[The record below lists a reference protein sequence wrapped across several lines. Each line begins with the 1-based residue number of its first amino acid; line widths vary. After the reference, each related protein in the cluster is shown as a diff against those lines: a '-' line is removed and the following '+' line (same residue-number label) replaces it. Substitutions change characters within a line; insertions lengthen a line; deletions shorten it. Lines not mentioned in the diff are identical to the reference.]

1 MMSLREPAVTKQTVR
16 FVTPAFCSLV
26 QLCVAEL
33 RGDVDH
39 LFASGWAD
47 LERSRILELA
57 TGLREACERQG
68 MMPLA
73 TIARSLAALARLSPK
88 DATPVFPI
96 LRKKFK
102 ELFLLAERLLFQQRR
117 TG

>member
-1 MMSLREPAVTKQTVR
+1 MMTLPQPPVTRQTVR
-16 FVTPAFCSLV
+16 FVTPAFRSLV
-26 QLCVAEL
+26 QLSVAEL
-33 RGDVDH
+33 RGDVEH

-47 LERSRILELA
+47 PERARILELA
-57 TGLREACERQG
+57 TVLREACERQG

-73 TIARSLAALARLSPK
+73 AIARSLAAMARLSPR
-88 DATPVFPI
+88 DAAPVLPV

-102 ELFLLAERLLFQQRR
+102 GLFLLAERLLFQQRR

>member
-1 MMSLREPAVTKQTVR
+1 MITLRQPPVTKQTVC
-16 FVTPAFCSLV
+16 FVTPAFASLV

-39 LFASGWAD
+39 LFASGWGD
-47 LERSRILELA
+47 LDRTRILELA
-57 TGLREACERQG
+57 TVLREACERQG

-73 TIARSLAALARLSPK
+73 AIGRSLAALARLSPK
-88 DATPVFPI
+88 DATPVLPI